1 MHAALIIAAHHLRRI
16 VRNPGLLLLLM
27 AMPVSLAVI
36 EYGAFGT
43 TAAQGTLPPTKVLVL
58 DEDDTLVSGGVPYAF
73 SSGPAKDFFEL
84 AHVDSLDQARRIFQ
98 RNEAAALI
106 VVPKGFQ
113 DAVIAGGRAELGFYP
128 NPIQTIGPEIARNL
142 VEMTTLIGNGLYE
155 QAREPMSKVRAI
167 MAAGREPAPGEIA
180 ELSAGFYQAGVRL
193 GGLQALS
200 GITVGVQRPGDA
212 QARTGFGTDP
222 RQFFAYVFPGLVIF
236 ALLFIAQA
244 LAIRL
249 LRDRMRG
256 LQRRIAITP
265 VPAAS
270 VTAGGAIYMITGLLA
285 LLFVLAAIGALIF
298 RIPLRNP
305 AALLPLALGFAVFAS
320 GLHLLAIALA
330 KSDRSASFVGGV
342 VVLLISL
349 LGGTFV
355 PAESFPPLLQGVAMA
370 LPNGAAQQGFID
382 VLVHGQGPAG
392 VGGRLAVVW
401 AWALATMAAAMIAE
415 RRRLRV

>member
-1 MHAALIIAAHHLRRI
+1 MRGALIIAGHHLRRI

-36 EYGAFGT
+36 EYGAFGR
-43 TAAQGTLPPTKVLVL
+43 TAATGTLPPTKVLFL
-58 DEDDTLVSGGVPYAF
+58 DQDDSLVSGAVPYAF
-73 SSGPAKDFFEL
+73 SGGPAKDFFEL
-84 AHVDSLDQARRIFQ
+84 AHVDSLDEARRLFQ
-98 RNEAAALI
+98 RNQAAALI

-113 DAVIAGGRAELGFYP
+113 DAVIAGRPARLGFYR
-128 NPIQTIGPEIARNL
+128 NPIQAIGPEIARNMI
-142 VEMTTLIGNGLYE
+142 EMTALIGNGLYA
-155 QAREPMSKVRAI
+155 QAAEPLAKVRAL
-167 MAAGREPAPGEIA
+167 MAEGREPSAAEVGEM
-180 ELSAGFYQAGVRL
+180 STGFYKAGVRL
-193 GGLQALS
+193 GSLQGLSAIS
-200 GITVGVQRPGDA
+200 VAVRRPGKASA
-212 QARTGFGTDP
+212 QTGFGTDP
-222 RQFFAYVFPGLVIF
+222 KQFFAYVFPGLTVF

-244 LAIRL
+244 FAIRL

-256 LQRRIAITP
+256 LQRRIAMTP

-270 VTAGGAIYMITGLLA
+270 VAAGGAIYMVTG
-285 LLFVLAAIGALIF
+285 LFVLLLVLAVMGVLVF
-298 RIPLRNP
+298 RIELSSP
-305 AALLPLALGFAVFAS
+305 AALLPLGVGFALFAA

-330 KSDRSASFVGGV
+330 KSDRGAQFVGGV
-342 VVLLISL
+342 VILVISL

-355 PAESFPPLLQGVAMA
+355 PAESLPAALQSVAMA

-401 AWALATMAAAMIAE
+401 GWGVFTLAAALIAE